1 MNHEE
6 KEMLAVMRSV
16 GEKSQASPQNPLYLR
31 SHCRYV
37 RPINQRCQSWD
48 NMHFYCIARSINYTL
63 YRKWRKS
70 TSFPL
75 VGKVAVFLQTKSK
88 QNMMYHSGWA
98 ASFDHLDRMFCLP
111 WVPDRLSLS
120 VSSQRKKTPGTRVV
134 RTKIMK
140 RYLLIQRP
148 PLLSDHLTKISIGS
162 SVSQIAIS
170 ETNLTTNAPINL

>member
-37 RPINQRCQSWD
+37 RPINQRCHY
-48 NMHFYCIARSINYTL
+48 MHFYCIARSINYTVQEAKKINEL
-63 YRKWRKS
+63 S
-70 TSFPL
+70 ID
-75 VGKVAVFLQTKSK
+75 KVAVSLQIKSK

-98 ASFDHLDRMFCLP
+98 ASFEHLNRMFCLA
-111 WVPDRLSLS
+111 WVPDRLSLPVS
-120 VSSQRKKTPGTRVV
+120 FLVSSQWKKTPGTRVV

-148 PLLSDHLTKISIGS
+148 PLLSEHLTKISIGS

-170 ETNLTTNAPINL
+170 ETNLTNNAPINL